1 MATKKTNLVLEV
13 RHKPE
18 TIQVVNFLNE
28 LNEEQIKEM
37 VYFAQGARF
46 MIEKQKTA

>member
-1 MATKKTNLVLEV
+1 MGAKKTSLTLEV
-13 RHKPE
+13 RHKSE
-18 TIQVVNFLNE
+18 TIQVVQFLNE

-46 MIEKQKTA
+46 AMEKQKTA